1 MTGDFSFDI
10 AFGEASRQAHSQAS
24 RSSEQLAVAYSIV
37 GVGSDWQVE
46 ERAQKGRA
54 GALEHQPARIVV
66 QIVKPCGQLIVGTEN
81 EVVVALGEKRA
92 VGRGLQR
99 HSRRLLRRKQAVFS
113 LALLGREQALCSLA
127 VSLRPGFFR
136 RQRLCRGHLRC
147 HCRCH
152 LCSRLCL
159 LLQGLDGFAAA
170 GLKARDDLSQ
180 VHGQWGLHEE
190 DAMHVV
196 GHHLY
201 AHHLYLR
208 VIAVNG
214 HPLVLHRLAEL
225 RQLDAR
231 LAPAARR
238 SKGVASEV
246 AEDGPAA
253 LYLYG
258 NHIHA
263 PFGIVVMVVTP
274 VHRDFLLAGKFLFL
288 GYLFVG

>member
-1 MTGDFSFDI
+1 M
-10 AFGEASRQAHSQAS
+10 
-24 RSSEQLAVAYSIV
+24 
-37 GVGSDWQVE
+37 
-46 ERAQKGRA
+46 
-54 GALEHQPARIVV
+54 
-66 QIVKPCGQLIVGTEN
+66 
-81 EVVVALGEKRA
+81 
-92 VGRGLQR
+92 
-99 HSRRLLRRKQAVFS
+99 
-113 LALLGREQALCSLA
+113 
-127 VSLRPGFFR
+127 
-136 RQRLCRGHLRC
+136 
-147 HCRCH
+147 
-152 LCSRLCL
+152 
-159 LLQGLDGFAAA
+159 
-170 GLKARDDLSQ
+170 SQ

-231 LAPAARR
+231 LVAAACGR
-238 SKGVASEV
+238 KGVASEV

-253 LYLYG
+253 LHLYG

-263 PFGIVVMVVTP
+263 PFGIVVMVVAA

-288 GYLFVG
+288 GDFLVSKHFSLQKG